1 MKVLCV
7 PELCA
12 RNVHTRG
19 TCHEWRTASGCRCC
33 LFPVPDLLRPF
44 PQAFSRRAQF
54 ITDGQ
59 EVHVLTL
66 PALRCSDLVGDGA
79 QQRVRLRCLVSGKQ
93 PRTRRG
99 LRQLHDRDGIRVLVP
114 LSLLALVR

>member
-19 TCHEWRTASGCRCC
+19 TCHEWCTARGCRCG
-33 LFPVPDLLRPF
+33 LFPVSDLLRPF
-44 PQAFSRRAQF
+44 PQAFSYRAQF

-59 EVHVLTL
+59 EVHVLAL
-66 PALRCSDLVGDGA
+66 PALHCSDLVGEGA
-79 QQRVRLRCLVSGKQ
+79 QQRVRLLCLVSGKQ

-99 LRQLHDRDGIRVLVP
+99 LRQLYCRGSIRVLVP
-114 LSLLALVR
+114 ITRLILVR

>member
-7 PELCA
+7 PELYA

-19 TCHEWRTASGCRCC
+19 TCYEWRTASGCRCC
-33 LFPVPDLLRPF
+33 LFPVPDMLQPF
-44 PQAFSRRAQF
+44 PQAFSYRAQF

-59 EVHVLTL
+59 EVHVLAL
-66 PALRCSDLVGDGA
+66 PALHCSDLAGDGA
-79 QQRVRLRCLVSGKQ
+79 QQRVRLLCPVSGKQ
-93 PRTRRG
+93 TRTRRG
-99 LRQLHDRDGIRVLVP
+99 QRHLYCRGSIRVLVP